1 MKDAAKELRQ
11 KILVC
16 SDPSTLMSLVLDCKA
31 SGTSRWVTR
40 DQRGG
45 GGDGQSL
52 VSITPRGF
60 LPGTKGQFSLM
71 VLQ

>member
-31 SGTSRWVTR
+31 SGTSRWVT
-40 DQRGG
+40 QGTRGAEEEMASPWSPSHQ
-45 GGDGQSL
+45 GD
-52 VSITPRGF
+52 
-60 LPGTKGQFSLM
+60 FSLAPRASSP
-71 VLQ
+71 